1 MAGSASWQPSISA
14 AIMYYCV
21 TNLRGE
27 NTMIVRL
34 RNYLMCE
41 LPDGWTAEENS
52 GVTSIY
58 RADGD
63 GALTLSY
70 HSIAGMQETLDEHI
84 SIMAKKFLDENH
96 IKLRHAL
103 ILDGTQKGKTVLY
116 GTGTLPDSWFIK
128 LWVIAKYPEVVFAT
142 YQSEKETSEL
152 KKIDK
157 IISSFTFVDV

>member
-1 MAGSASWQPSISA
+1 
-14 AIMYYCV
+14 
-21 TNLRGE
+21 
-27 NTMIVRL
+27 MIVKL

-70 HSIAGMQETLDEHI
+70 HSIAEMQGTLDAHI
-84 SIMAKKFLDENH
+84 SIMAKRFLDENH
-96 IKLRHAL
+96 IKLKHAL

-116 GTGTLPDSWFIK
+116 GTGMLPDRWFIK

-142 YQSEKETSEL
+142 YQSEKETAEL

-157 IISSFTFVDV
+157 VVSSLVFVDA

>member
-1 MAGSASWQPSISA
+1 
-14 AIMYYCV
+14 
-21 TNLRGE
+21 
-27 NTMIVRL
+27 MIVKL

-70 HSIAGMQETLDEHI
+70 HSIAEMQGTLDAHI
-84 SIMAKKFLDENH
+84 SIMAKRFLDENQV
-96 IKLRHAL
+96 KLKHAL

-128 LWVIAKYPEVVFAT
+128 LCSVRTGHVGWGTEWLQLRIQGGLDCRVPHV
-142 YQSEKETSEL
+142 
-152 KKIDK
+152 
-157 IISSFTFVDV
+157 

>member
-1 MAGSASWQPSISA
+1 
-14 AIMYYCV
+14 
-21 TNLRGE
+21 
-27 NTMIVRL
+27 MIVKL

-70 HSIAGMQETLDEHI
+70 HSIAEMQGILDAHI
-84 SIMAKKFLDENH
+84 SIMAKRFLDENH
-96 IKLRHAL
+96 IKLKHAL

-116 GTGTLPDSWFIK
+116 GAGTLPDSWFIK

-142 YQSEKETSEL
+142 YQSEKETAEL

>member
-1 MAGSASWQPSISA
+1 
-14 AIMYYCV
+14 MYYCV
-21 TNLRGE
+21 TNLQGDS
-27 NTMIVRL
+27 TMIVKL

-70 HSIAGMQETLDEHI
+70 HSIAEMQGTLDAHI
-84 SIMAKKFLDENH
+84 SIMAKRFLDENQV
-96 IKLRHAL
+96 KLKHAL
-103 ILDGTQKGKTVLY
+103 ILDGTQKEKTVLY
-116 GTGTLPDSWFIK
+116 GIGTLPDHWFIK
-128 LWVIAKYPEVVFAT
+128 LWLVAKYPEVVFAT
-142 YQSEKETSEL
+142 YQSEKETAEL

-157 IISSFTFVDV
+157 VVSSLVFVDA

>member
-1 MAGSASWQPSISA
+1 
-14 AIMYYCV
+14 MYYCV

-34 RNYLMCE
+34 RNYLTCE
-41 LPDGWTAEENS
+41 LPDGWTAEENN

-70 HSIAGMQETLDEHI
+70 HSISGMHETLDEHI

-116 GTGTLPDSWFIK
+116 GIGTLHDSWFIK

-142 YQSEKETSEL
+142 YQSEKETAEL

>member
-1 MAGSASWQPSISA
+1 MSASWQPSISA
-14 AIMYYCV
+14 AVMYYCV

-34 RNYLMCE
+34 RNYLTCE

-58 RADGD
+58 RTNGD

-70 HSIAGMQETLDEHI
+70 HSIAEMQGTLDAHI
-84 SIMAKKFLDENH
+84 SIMAKRFLDENH
-96 IKLRHAL
+96 IKLKHAL

-116 GTGTLPDSWFIK
+116 GAGTLPDSWFIK

-142 YQSEKETSEL
+142 YQSEKETAEL

-157 IISSFTFVDV
+157 VVSSLVFVDA